1 MAEKRITQEVVIR
14 PIRVGKTKFLS
25 GKFFDKTLNKMVVIT
40 RRNEV
45 FTGDQAD
52 KCPGA
57 DIKNYTFN
65 ESVRQVVIP
74 YSVTLVDGKIDETK
88 MALADFNTMKVCEA
102 WARNPQMQ
110 HAEAKDRTD
119 AQVRNPNLIDPW
131 FSIEFAG
138 KINIAK
144 VLDMHERFM
153 IYREFAALDTETKK
167 ACCFFMGYNPVNEN
181 NIKVTEMMINMVD
194 FQNGILQKSE
204 NRDRFLNQFLK
215 YTESSR
221 KVATINAAFDLNIV
235 SFKVDAY
242 YVGLQNIGI
251 NKANAIGRIEK
262 DDQMYEFIKQDL
274 ESKTLNIEDD
284 WIVDVAKPITSMAA
298 EREKFEDATKTGAI
312 EDLSEVEALRTE
324 FKRLRD
330 AKYIDYI
337 WHHMKGITPE
347 IRADIEK
354 AKAKEKA
361 DLVNA

>member
-25 GKFFDKTLNKMVVIT
+25 GKFFDKTLGKMIVIT

-45 FTGDQAD
+45 LSGEQAD
-52 KCPGA
+52 KCPGS

-102 WARNPQMQ
+102 WARCPQMQ
-110 HAEAKDRTD
+110 HAEAKDRAD
-119 AQVRNPNLIDPW
+119 AQVMNPNLIDPW

-167 ACCFFMGYNPVNEN
+167 ICCFFMGYNPVSEGSV
-181 NIKVTEMMINMVD
+181 KVTEMMINMVD
-194 FQNGILQKSE
+194 FNNGILHKSE

-215 YTESSR
+215 YNESSR
-221 KVATINAAFDLNIV
+221 KTATINAAFDLNIV
-235 SFKVDAY
+235 SYKVNAY
-242 YVGLQNIGI
+242 YVGAQNVGI
-251 NKANAIGRIEK
+251 NKENAIARIEK

-274 ESKTLNIEDD
+274 ESKALNIEDD
-284 WIVDVAKPITSMAA
+284 WIVDVAKPITSIPA
-298 EREKFEDATKTGAI
+298 EREKFNDATKTDVI
-312 EDLSEVEALRTE
+312 EELTDVDALRVE
-324 FKRLRD
+324 FKRLKE

-337 WHHMKGITPE
+337 WHHMKPITPE
-347 IRADIEK
+347 IRAAITE
-354 AKAKEKA
+354 AQAKEKA